1 MCAALEA
8 KKIKGAV
15 LDVFEQEPLAKDDP
29 LWGLDNLLLSPHCAD
44 LTDTFLQDSMQAF
57 LRNVGRFCS
66 GQELENQVDK
76 HAGY

>member
-15 LDVFEQEPLAKDDP
+15 LDVFEQEPLPKEDP
-29 LWGLDNLLLSPHCAD
+29 LWGMDNLLLSPHCAD

-57 LRNVGRFCS
+57 SQNVGRFCG
-66 GQELENQVDK
+66 GQELLNQVDK
-76 HAGY
+76 HSGY

>member
-15 LDVFEQEPLAKDDP
+15 LDVFEQEPLPKEDP
-29 LWGLDNLLLSPHCAD
+29 LWGMDNLLLSPHCAD

-57 LRNVGRFCS
+57 LQNVGRFCG
-66 GQELENQVDK
+66 GQELLNQVDK
-76 HAGY
+76 HSGY